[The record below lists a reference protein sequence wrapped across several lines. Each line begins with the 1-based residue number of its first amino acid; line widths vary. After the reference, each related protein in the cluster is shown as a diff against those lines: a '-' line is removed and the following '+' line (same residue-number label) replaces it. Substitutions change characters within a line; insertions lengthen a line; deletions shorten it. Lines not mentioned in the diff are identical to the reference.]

1 MHNILLLQEL
11 KHLKSFNL
19 FVTMTKEKKEE
30 DDEQEETAA
39 NVEDETK
46 TEDQLAPED
55 EVPPPPAEEI
65 SNDDQVSA
73 KVKRHTIYVMD
84 VSDFQF
90 LFEDYREA

>member
-1 MHNILLLQEL
+1 MI
-11 KHLKSFNL
+11 
-19 FVTMTKEKKEE
+19 KEKKEE

-73 KVKRHTIYVMD
+73 KVKRLTVCTRVK
-84 VSDFQF
+84 VSPVYELNCHFRGRP
-90 LFEDYREA
+90 LKAPPANPRT